1 MLFVFYGTDT
11 DTRQDAVRE
20 LVDNDLYKAYELI
33 TFNDLTA
40 KPELLTQYFE
50 STSLFGEK
58 YLVIL
63 DGTMMASEVKEYILS
78 NLETIVDSPAVC
90 VISEETISA
99 AEREL
104 FKKNAKLCAEYALPK
119 ERNQA
124 WTPFAFTERV
134 GMRDKKGAWAM
145 YTEALLDD
153 KSPDEIIGALF
164 WLLKTVSLLTK
175 LPKGA
180 VSGLNPYVE
189 KKSRSYM
196 TKYTN
201 DELFAFRQAIVQ
213 LYHDARRG
221 TVSIDEGLEAILLA
235 YM

>member
-11 DTRQDAVRE
+11 DKRQNAVKE
-20 LVDNDLYKAYELI
+20 LVNNDLYKAYETI
-33 TFNDLTA
+33 TLNDLTA

-50 STSLFGEK
+50 STSLFGQA
-58 YLVIL
+58 YVVIL
-63 DGTMMASEVKEYILS
+63 DGAMMVSEVKDYILS
-78 NLETIVDSPAVC
+78 NIETIVDSPAVC
-90 VISEETISA
+90 VISEETILA

-119 ERNQA
+119 ERNQV

-145 YTEALLDD
+145 YTEAILHD

-180 VSGLNPYVE
+180 PSGLNPYVE
-189 KKSRSYM
+189 KKIPYL
-196 TKYTN
+196 Y
-201 DELFAFRQAIVQ
+201 DEI
-213 LYHDARRG
+213 Y
-221 TVSIDEGLEAILLA
+221 
-235 YM
+235 